1 MRRIHRSAILAILC
15 TSLVVLVA
23 WAAMFSAGAD
33 QLQEEYDEIWQRLE
47 DVDWLMKQNEADRQQ
62 AIVDAQNYLD
72 QLQQAETQLNLTQDK
87 IDYVLAE
94 MASIEAEYNRAIEE
108 YDQLYERA
116 AVRLNI
122 NFQNRNTSMLD
133 MIFGCDSLMES
144 LRMMFFGVQV
154 SGEDVELLKQLEAA
168 KEDLQQKHDLLYEDK
183 LALTLQQAGE
193 GASMEEIMA
202 LYADAQDQLRSI
214 ESMYL
219 ELQRMEDEMLAESD
233 RLAQLIQE
241 EEAKKQQA
249 AATPTPTPKPQSTAT
264 PPPTYTAKYIWPCPD
279 YPGISSYFGMRLHPI
294 YNEWRMHNGI
304 DINAANATYI
314 LASAGGTVIAAEWMD
329 GYGYCVMISHG
340 EGIVTLYA
348 HCSEMRVSYGDKVT
362 QGQVIALV
370 GSTGLSTGPHCH
382 FEVRLNGTPVNPLEY
397 VQK

>member
-329 GYGYCVMISHG
+329 GYGYCVIMKQ
-340 EGIVTLYA
+340 EQCL
-348 HCSEMRVSYGDKVT
+348 MRMV
-362 QGQVIALV
+362 ALEQ
-370 GSTGLSTGPHCH
+370 LC
-382 FEVRLNGTPVNPLEY
+382 
-397 VQK
+397 

>member
-314 LASAGGTVIAAEWMD
+314 LASASGTVIAAEWMD

-348 HCSEMRVSYGDKVT
+348 HCSELRVSYGDKVT

>member
-348 HCSEMRVSYGDKVT
+348 HCSELRVSYGDKVT

>member
-23 WAAMFSAGAD
+23 WTAMFSAGAD

-62 AIVDAQNYLD
+62 AIVDAQDYLE

-348 HCSEMRVSYGDKVT
+348 HCSELRVSYGDKVT
-362 QGQVIALV
+362 QGQGIALV

>member
-1 MRRIHRSAILAILC
+1 MEKIRRPAILTILC
-15 TSLVVLVA
+15 TTLVMLVA
-23 WAAMFSAGAD
+23 WVAMFSAEAD
-33 QLQEEYDEIWQRLE
+33 QLQEDYDEIWQRLE

-62 AIVDAQNYLD
+62 AIADAQNYLD

-193 GASMEEIMA
+193 DASMEQIMT

-314 LASAGGTVIAAEWMD
+314 LASASGTVIAAEWMD

-348 HCSEMRVSYGDKVT
+348 HCSELRVSYGDKVD
-362 QGQVIALV
+362 QGEVIALV

-382 FEVRLNGTPVNPLEY
+382 FEVRLNGAPVDPLEY
-397 VQK
+397 VKK

>member
-1 MRRIHRSAILAILC
+1 MEKIRRPAILTILC
-15 TSLVVLVA
+15 TTLVMLVA
-23 WAAMFSAGAD
+23 WVAMFSAEAD
-33 QLQEEYDEIWQRLE
+33 QLQEDYDEIWQRLE

-62 AIVDAQNYLD
+62 AIADAQNYLD

-193 GASMEEIMA
+193 DASMEQIMT

-314 LASAGGTVIAAEWMD
+314 LASASGTVIAAEWMD

-348 HCSEMRVSYGDKVT
+348 HCSELRVSYGDKVD
-362 QGQVIALV
+362 QGEVIALV

-382 FEVRLNGTPVNPLEY
+382 FEVRLNGKPVDPLEY
-397 VQK
+397 VKK

>member
-348 HCSEMRVSYGDKVT
+348 HCSELRVSYGDKVT
-362 QGQVIALV
+362 QGQVLALV
-370 GSTGLSTGPHCH
+370 GSTGLSTGPRCH

>member
-1 MRRIHRSAILAILC
+1 MRRNHRPAILAILC
-15 TSLVVLVA
+15 TSLLILIACITMV
-23 WAAMFSAGAD
+23 SAGAD

-62 AIVDAQNYLD
+62 AMEDAQNYLN
-72 QLQQAETQLNLTQDK
+72 QLQQAEANLNLTQDK
-87 IDYVLAE
+87 IDYVMAE
-94 MASIEAEYNRAIEE
+94 MASIEAEYNKAIEE
-108 YDQLYERA
+108 YDLLYERA

-154 SGEDVELLKQLEAA
+154 SGEDVELLRQLEAA
-168 KEDLQQKHDLLYEDK
+168 KDDLQKKHDLLYEDK

-193 GASMEEIMA
+193 DASLEEVMA
-202 LYADAQDQLRSI
+202 LYADAQDKLRSI

-219 ELQRMEDEMLAESD
+219 ELQRMEDEMLDESD

-241 EEAKKQQA
+241 EEEKRQQA
-249 AATPTPTPKPQSTAT
+249 AATPTPKPQTGEPKP
-264 PPPTYTAKYIWPCPD
+264 PTSTAKYIWPCPN

-304 DINAANATYI
+304 DINAENATYI
-314 LASAGGTVIAAEWMD
+314 LASASGTVIAAQWMD

-340 EGIVTLYA
+340 DGIVTLYA
-348 HCSEMRVSYGDKVT
+348 HCSELRVSYGDTVS
-362 QGQVIALV
+362 QGEVIALV

-382 FEVRLNGTPVNPLEY
+382 FEVRLDGKPVDPLGY
-397 VQK
+397 VKVQ

>member
-23 WAAMFSAGAD
+23 WTAMFSAGAD